1 MKFSKRP
8 KLVGIVRR
16 SAVIVFALITMTLFL
31 QLNSG
36 VEVYATTNPEFNET
50 EINKETSKQLKM
62 LDPYLKDV
70 DGITSFDYDA
80 AMNDNIDPVVLKI
93 GAEINKWARSLKNDG
108 LAKGMLFL
116 MARFNL
122 LVYGNYCGKG
132 NNGKAP
138 IDDLD
143 GACQAHDTCYA
154 WGGNNEKCNQ
164 EFRQRLLTIMQET
177 SLFDYKHIVAVTA
190 YKLFGG

>member
-108 LAKGMLFL
+108 LEKGMLFS

-122 LVYGNYCGKG
+122 LVYGNLYQKK
-132 NNGKAP
+132 N
-138 IDDLD
+138 L
-143 GACQAHDTCYA
+143 
-154 WGGNNEKCNQ
+154 NQ
-164 EFRQRLLTIMQET
+164 KQE
-177 SLFDYKHIVAVTA
+177 A
-190 YKLFGG
+190 YT